1 MVAGTRA
8 AWLRL
13 AGLVLAVAIGSGLAW
28 LVLGGDLDTVRT
40 TVESAGPW
48 APLTYV
54 VLHVVLTLVPVPKNL
69 LAGIA
74 GVLFGLPLGILL
86 SFVGS
91 LAAASVTFALAR
103 RIGREAVASLTGPR
117 VRRVEDLLRQQG
129 LVAVLLARLSPV
141 PFTIV
146 NYGAG
151 VSPITW
157 RDYLLGTAVGVVP
170 GTVGYVA
177 LGASAGQDAATFV
190 LAGTVTVLLF
200 VVTVFLGR
208 RTARRSAGRSRG

>member
-1 MVAGTRA
+1 M
-8 AWLRL
+8 L
-13 AGLVLAVAIGSGLAW
+13 AIALGSALVW
-28 LVLGGDLDTVRT
+28 LVLGGDIDTVRR
-40 TVESAGPW
+40 TVESVGPL
-48 APLTYV
+48 APLAYV
-54 VLHVVLTLVPVPKNL
+54 VLHVVLSLVPVPKNL

-74 GVLFGLPLGILL
+74 GVLFGLPLGVLL
-86 SFVGS
+86 SYVGS
-91 LAAASVTFALAR
+91 LAAAVVTFALAR

-117 VRRVEDLLRQQG
+117 VSRVEHLLQEQG
-129 LVAVLLARLSPV
+129 LVAVVLARLSPV

-157 RDYLLGTAVGVVP
+157 RDYLVGTAIGVLP

-190 LAGTVTVLLF
+190 VAGTVAVLLF
-200 VVTVFLGR
+200 LGAALIGR
-208 RTARRSAGRSRG
+208 RTARRSRG

>member
-1 MVAGTRA
+1 MVTGTRA
-8 AWLRL
+8 ARLRL
-13 AGLVLAVAIGSGLAW
+13 AGLVLAVALGSGLAW
-28 LVLGGDLDTVRT
+28 LVLGGDLDRVREM
-40 TVESAGPW
+40 VESTGAL
-48 APLTYV
+48 APVAYV
-54 VLHVVLTLVPVPKNL
+54 ALHVVLTLVPVPKNL

-117 VRRVEDLLRQQG
+117 VRRVEELLRQQG